1 MWANSLS
8 IRTRFFFK
16 VKTIPSMLLQLKI
29 TIQHPHTQYA
39 LLNSHSATQLAQTSC
54 LFQIQPQNIHQVKI
68 LHALDKPTQQRF
80 LQLSTSPWRR
90 KSITVYGLHIETHTP
105 SYTHSSS
112 PPTLH
117 MQIWSGTF
125 LTHSS
130 VCIKDIIVSWL
141 FPCTISSFKASACR
155 LQ

>member
-90 KSITVYGLHIETHTP
+90 KSITVYGLHIETHTHTP

-112 PPTLH
+112 SHYTTYGDMIGNISYSFISMH
-117 MQIWSGTF
+117 KGHYCF
-125 LTHSS
+125 L
-130 VCIKDIIVSWL
+130 IISL
-141 FPCTISSFKASACR
+141 YYF
-155 LQ
+155 

>member
-90 KSITVYGLHIETHTP
+90 KSITVYGLHIETHTH
-105 SYTHSSS
+105 TH
-112 PPTLH
+112 PHTHTVHLPQH
-117 MQIWSGTF
+117 YICKYDREHF
-125 LTHSS
+125 LLIHQH
-130 VCIKDIIVSWL
+130 
-141 FPCTISSFKASACR
+141 A
-155 LQ
+155 

>member
-16 VKTIPSMLLQLKI
+16 VKTIPSMLLQQKI

-90 KSITVYGLHIETHTP
+90 KSITVYGLHIETHTHTP

-112 PPTLH
+112 PHYTTYGDMIGNISYSFISMH
-117 MQIWSGTF
+117 KGHYCF
-125 LTHSS
+125 L
-130 VCIKDIIVSWL
+130 IISL
-141 FPCTISSFKASACR
+141 YYF
-155 LQ
+155 

>member
-90 KSITVYGLHIETHTP
+90 KSITVYGLHIETHTHTP

-112 PPTLH
+112 PHYTTYGDMIGNISYSFISMH
-117 MQIWSGTF
+117 KGHYCF
-125 LTHSS
+125 L
-130 VCIKDIIVSWL
+130 IISL
-141 FPCTISSFKASACR
+141 YYF
-155 LQ
+155 